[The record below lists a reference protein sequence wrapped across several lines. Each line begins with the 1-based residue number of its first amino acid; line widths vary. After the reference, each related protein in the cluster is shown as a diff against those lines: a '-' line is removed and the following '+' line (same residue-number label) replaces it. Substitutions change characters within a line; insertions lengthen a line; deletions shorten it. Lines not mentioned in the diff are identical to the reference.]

1 MLPCV
6 VRRDSRGTVLGDVGL
21 PMTSPN
27 TGTRGLI
34 LLDGENVLVIRLC
47 VSHHEGENTSD
58 SIHISYRTTG
68 VFLFTTSHGVAKRLG
83 GIECAPS
90 TIR

>member
-6 VRRDSRGTVLGDVGL
+6 VRGDYRGTVLGDAGL
-21 PMTSPN
+21 PMTPPN
-27 TGTRGLI
+27 TGTRESI

-58 SIHISYRTTG
+58 SIHIYY
-68 VFLFTTSHGVAKRLG
+68 
-83 GIECAPS
+83 
-90 TIR
+90 

>member
-6 VRRDSRGTVLGDVGL
+6 VRGDYRGTVLRDVGL

-34 LLDGENVLVIRLC
+34 LLDGENVFVFRLY

-58 SIHISYRTTG
+58 SIHISYRTAG
-68 VFLFTTSHGVAKRLG
+68 VFSFTTNHGIA
-83 GIECAPS
+83 
-90 TIR
+90 